1 MKKRLL
7 IFTIIL
13 INFTTILKS
22 EILEGFCL
30 VELSDLKT
38 AKIAPEDY
46 ARFLGK
52 EIKMIVS
59 LDEGLLADISDDVDL
74 SLITGM
80 YGGSLEFRKDG
91 IDLNYENKIVVGEKP
106 KEVTYSY
113 KNKLF
118 LKDNKITRIFAY
130 VDQTGFSRIVGNSK

>member
-7 IFTIIL
+7 ILTIIL
-13 INFTTILKS
+13 INFTTTLKS

-46 ARFLGK
+46 PRFLGK

-80 YGGSLEFRKDG
+80 YGGSLEFRKVESG
-91 IDLNYENKIVVGEKP
+91 
-106 KEVTYSY
+106 YS
-113 KNKLF
+113 
-118 LKDNKITRIFAY
+118 
-130 VDQTGFSRIVGNSK
+130 